1 MLVFYSER
9 MSENF
14 TERVRHIICTKMQDE
29 DFGVSKLASEL
40 GLSRSQTLRKI
51 KSATGKSVNQL
62 IRDIRLDEA
71 MKLLGNEELT
81 ASEIAYQVG
90 FSSPSYFNKCFLDR
104 YGITPGEFKKNTDYQ
119 TDPDGLGNNSDKV
132 NKKQKHVFV
141 LFFFFI
147 ILVAVVYSVI
157 GNREKKQANLTSIA
171 VLPLLDF
178 SESHDKDYLA
188 DGITEAITLEL
199 AKNGSIRVISR
210 GSAMKYKNEKKLYSE
225 IADELGVDLLLEGS
239 VLSGND
245 TLRIVVQL
253 IKPYPEERHIW
264 QNSYDRNHSDLLGLI
279 HNVSNEIA
287 SEISDVVE
295 PVDDQQIRK
304 PVDSDAYDLY
314 LRGRHLWNTQNMN
327 ESALLTAIK
336 YLEEAIKIDPD
347 FAQAYVTL
355 AETYITLNTIN
366 GDNEEKM
373 QYRGKAR
380 MAIDQAMELDQNL
393 AEAYVTKGNL
403 AGKLDWDWETMKQM
417 TEKALELEP
426 SNASA
431 YLTLSNY
438 YVIRGDYNKA
448 IEKALLA
455 EKLDPINPQV
465 SCLVAERYY
474 IAEDFDRSIQK
485 LLEVIELNPD
495 YGFAYNN
502 IGFVYFKAG
511 YPDKAIDAWQ
521 KLQAI
526 RGNQALYDCYDEHP
540 YQYCFNFFIDHAKQ
554 NEPRFCSNPVVIST
568 IELLLD
574 NEKEAMD
581 FLEIARKYKSEDLP
595 VMIAYPDF
603 YSLYK
608 NEDFQKIARD
618 MGVNLSF

>member
-1 MLVFYSER
+1 

-14 TERVRHIICTKMQDE
+14 ADKVRRIVRAKMQDE
-29 DFGVSKLASEL
+29 NFGVSKLASEL
-40 GLSRSQTLRKI
+40 GLSRSQALRKI

-62 IRDIRLDEA
+62 IRDIRLEEA
-71 MKLLGNEELT
+71 TKLLSEEELT

-104 YGITPGEFKKNTDYQ
+104 YGITPGEFKKDAENQ
-119 TDPDGLGNNSDKV
+119 ANPVSLEENSKKV
-132 NKKQKHVFV
+132 NKKQRKVFV
-141 LFFFFI
+141 SFFFFI
-147 ILVAVVYSVI
+147 IMVAAIYSVI
-157 GNREKKQANLTSIA
+157 GKKEKKQANLTSIA

-178 SESHDKDYLA
+178 SEAHDKDYLA

-199 AKNGSIRVISR
+199 AKNESIRVISR

-239 VLSGND
+239 VISGND
-245 TLRIVVQL
+245 TLRVVVQL
-253 IKPYPEERHIW
+253 IKPHPEERHIW

-279 HNVSNEIA
+279 HNISNEIA
-287 SEISDVVE
+287 SEISNIVE
-295 PVDDQQIRK
+295 PADQPIQK
-304 PVDSDAYDLY
+304 PVEADAYDLY

-327 ESALLTAIK
+327 EGALFTAIK
-336 YLEEAIKIDPD
+336 YLEDAIKIDPD
-347 FAQAYVTL
+347 FALAYVTL
-355 AETYITLNTIN
+355 AETYLALNTIN

-373 QYRGKAR
+373 QYREKAR
-380 MAIDQAMELDQNL
+380 VAIDKAMELDQSL
-393 AEAYVTKGNL
+393 AEAYVAKGNL

-417 TEKALELEP
+417 ADKALELEP
-426 SNASA
+426 NNASA
-431 YLTLSNY
+431 FLTLSNY
-438 YVIRGDYNKA
+438 YVVTGDYNKA
-448 IEKALLA
+448 IEEALKA

-474 IAEDFDRSIQK
+474 IAEDFDHSIQK

-511 YPDKAIDAWQ
+511 YPDKAIEAWQ
-521 KLQAI
+521 KLQSI

-540 YQYCFNFFIDHAKQ
+540 YQYCFNFFIEHAKQ

-568 IELLLD
+568 VELLLD
-574 NEKEAMD
+574 NEKEAMN

-595 VMIAYPDF
+595 VMITYPDF

-608 NEDFQKIARD
+608 NEDFQKIARE
-618 MGVNLSF
+618 MGVTLSF